1 MNGKVKKMKEIKV
14 KVPDNTMY
22 MHVVIGVD
30 EDGYILMYSKSSAQK
45 DNLDM
50 VIGKDKG
57 NE

>member
-1 MNGKVKKMKEIKV
+1 MKEIKI
-14 KVPDNTMY
+14 KVPNNTMY

-30 EDGYILMYSKSSAQK
+30 EDGYISMYSKSSGEK
-45 DNLDM
+45 DKLDM

>member
-1 MNGKVKKMKEIKV
+1 MNKMKEIKI

-22 MHVVIGVD
+22 VHVVIGVD
-30 EDGYILMYSKSSAQK
+30 EDGYISMYSKSSGEK
-45 DNLDM
+45 DNLNM

>member
-14 KVPDNTMY
+14 KVPYNTMY

-30 EDGYILMYSKSSAQK
+30 EDGYILMYSKSSGKK